1 MLESLLAKEKALQEI
16 EEQERAQRRKE
27 VVEL

>member
-1 MLESLLAKEKALQEI
+1 MLDSLLAKGKALQEI